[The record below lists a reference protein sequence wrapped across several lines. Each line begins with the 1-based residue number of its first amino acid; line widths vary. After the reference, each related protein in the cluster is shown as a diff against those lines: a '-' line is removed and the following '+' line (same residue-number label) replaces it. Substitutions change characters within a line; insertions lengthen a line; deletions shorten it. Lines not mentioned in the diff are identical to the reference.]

1 MVRAAG
7 RLGAPTGYNR
17 AMAHRVTLIPG
28 DGIGPELAEA
38 TRRVLEATGVG
49 FDWEYQEAGEAMIA
63 EHGTPL
69 PEAVLE
75 SIRRNKVALKG
86 PITTPVGGG
95 FRSANVTLRQAL
107 GLYANVRPARSMK
120 GLDTRY
126 ENVDLVIV
134 RENTEDLYG
143 GIEHMVGPDAAESI
157 KIITRAASERIARY
171 AFEYAV
177 ANGRRK
183 VTAVH
188 KANIMKLSDGLFL
201 ESCRTIAADY
211 DGRILFEDRIVDN
224 MCMQLV
230 QKPDLYDVMV
240 LPNLY
245 GDIVSDLCAGLV
257 GGLGVAPG
265 ANIGT
270 EAAVFE
276 PVHGSAPKY
285 AGLNKANPTALILS
299 GVLMLRHLGE
309 QAAAEQVETALREVI
324 ADGRR
329 TTYDLGGEAG
339 TSEFADAIIER
350 LGAPASE
357 AARPGAAS

>member
-1 MVRAAG
+1 
-7 RLGAPTGYNR
+7 
-17 AMAHRVTLIPG
+17 MAHRVTLIPG

-38 TRRVLEATGVG
+38 TTRVLDATGID
-49 FDWEYQEAGEAMIA
+49 FEWETVEAGEATIA
-63 EHGTPL
+63 QYGTPL
-69 PEAVLE
+69 PEHVLE
-75 SIRRNKVALKG
+75 SVRRNRIALKG

-95 FRSANVTLRQAL
+95 FRSVNVTLRQAL
-107 GLYANVRPARSMK
+107 DLYANLRPARSME

-126 ENVDLVIV
+126 EDVDLVIV
-134 RENTEDLYG
+134 RENTEDLYA

-157 KIITRAASERIARY
+157 KIITRAASERIARF

-177 ANGRRK
+177 ANGRHR

-201 ESCRTIAADY
+201 ESCRTIAAEY
-211 DGRILFEDRIVDN
+211 DGRIEFDDRIVDN

-230 QKPDLYDVMV
+230 QKPSLYDVLV

-270 EAAVFE
+270 EAAIFE

-285 AGLNKANPTALILS
+285 AGLDKANPTAMILS
-299 GVLMLRHLGE
+299 GALMLRHLGYPD
-309 QAAAEQVETALREVI
+309 AATELETAVRDVI
-324 ADGRR
+324 AEGVS
-329 TTYDLGGEAG
+329 TTYDLGGSTGTAG
-339 TSEFADAIIER
+339 FADAVIAR
-350 LGAPASE
+350 LAATPAP
-357 AARPGAAS
+357 R

>member
-1 MVRAAG
+1 M
-7 RLGAPTGYNR
+7 T
-17 AMAHRVTLIPG
+17 HRVTFIPG
-28 DGIGPELAEA
+28 DGTGPELAEA

-107 GLYANVRPARSMK
+107 GLYANVRPARSMQ

-134 RENTEDLYG
+134 RENTEDLYA

-171 AFEYAV
+171 AFDYAV

-188 KANIMKLSDGLFL
+188 KANIMKLTDGLFL
-201 ESCRTIAADY
+201 ESCTTVAREY
-211 DGRILFEDRIVDN
+211 EGRIAFEDRIVDN

-230 QKPDLYDVMV
+230 QKPDEYDVLV

-245 GDIVSDLCAGLV
+245 GDIVSDLAAGLV

-285 AGLNKANPTALILS
+285 AGQDVANPTALILS
-299 GVLMLRHLGE
+299 SALMLRHLGE
-309 QAAAEQVETALREVI
+309 TSAAERVESAVRDVI
-324 ADGRR
+324 AEGKTVTR
-329 TTYDLGGEAG
+329 DLGGKAG
-339 TSEFADAIIER
+339 TRAFADAVAGR
-350 LGAPASE
+350 LRRAPV
-357 AARPGAAS
+357 AA